1 VPDAAYQN
9 ALARRAALVKE
20 LERIDTFLSL
30 YKEFDV
36 VGDSALL
43 PSPVKA
49 SAASTNDA
57 PRAPR
62 GTGAKMLDLAEEAIR
77 EAGRPMLRP
86 DLLKAIE
93 ERGLTVGGK
102 DPGATLAS
110 ALWRDRDRF
119 ISLKGH
125 GYWIKAQPYE
135 PANYNPALESVI
147 GVTDE
152 AEPSDLDKG

>member
-9 ALARRAALVKE
+9 ALSRRAALVKE

-36 VGDSALL
+36 VGNSAPL
-43 PSPVKA
+43 PSRVEPPP
-49 SAASTNDA
+49 ASTNDVQ
-57 PRAPR
+57 RAAR

-86 DLLKAIE
+86 DLLRAIE
-93 ERGLTVGGK
+93 ERGLKVGGK

-125 GYWIKAQPYE
+125 GYWIKSQRYE
-135 PANYNPALESVI
+135 PAQYNPNMSLFGGPTE
-147 GVTDE
+147 D
-152 AEPSDLDKG
+152 EPSEQDA